1 MTTKNPLQKQ
11 IIVPID
17 KNNINK
23 FIAFSNIYVTNLI
36 RALKNIKSDIMADY
50 VWLELLDVTIVTNK
64 VVLSLDLQVIENY
77 VKSIENINLEDIEAP
92 RLP

>member
-50 VWLELLDVTIVTNK
+50 V
-64 VVLSLDLQVIENY
+64 
-77 VKSIENINLEDIEAP
+77 
-92 RLP
+92 